1 MRDFKTL
8 NVWQH
13 AHQLALDAY
22 RATQDFPR
30 EERYGLTDQIRRA
43 SVSIPSN
50 IAEGCGRE
58 GDAELRRFLY
68 IAMGS
73 ASEVEYQLL
82 LARDLGYL
90 EEDAH
95 ASLEAA
101 LLSTK
106 RMLNSFIQKLTHE

>member
-8 NVWQH
+8 NVWQY
-13 AHQLALDAY
+13 AHQLTLDVY
-22 RATQDFPR
+22 RATQGFPR

-43 SVSIPSN
+43 CVSIPSN
-50 IAEGCGRE
+50 IAEGCERE
-58 GDAELRRFLY
+58 GDAELRRFLH

-90 EEDAH
+90 KEDAH
-95 ASLEAA
+95 TSLETT

-106 RMLNSFIQKLTHE
+106 RMLTLSSRN